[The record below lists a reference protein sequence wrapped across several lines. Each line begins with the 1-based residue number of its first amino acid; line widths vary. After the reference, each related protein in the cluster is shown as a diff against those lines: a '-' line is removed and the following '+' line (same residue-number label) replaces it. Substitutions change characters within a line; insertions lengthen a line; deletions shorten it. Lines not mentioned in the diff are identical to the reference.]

1 MHKET
6 FQKLREDISARVVVT
21 NPGRHCGLLYLAVL
35 NTCGRHMIVQM
46 TGTGRLRLSRLQHTT
61 ALVNE
66 QGKRVFVLDT
76 RILLTANS
84 NISFSREL
92 VFRVVYVFFMV

>member
-1 MHKET
+1 MGYCT
-6 FQKLREDISARVVVT
+6 
-21 NPGRHCGLLYLAVL
+21 LAVL